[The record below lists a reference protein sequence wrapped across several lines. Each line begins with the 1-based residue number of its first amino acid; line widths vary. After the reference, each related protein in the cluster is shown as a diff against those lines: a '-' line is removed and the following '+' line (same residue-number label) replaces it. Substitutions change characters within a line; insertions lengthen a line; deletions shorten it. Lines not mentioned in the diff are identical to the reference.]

1 MSSSRAARLL
11 DSAQISVEA
20 APIAPPSSM
29 LSAYAGAYEQGRAAG
44 RLEVT
49 RAHAAA
55 VEQTCANL
63 ESARAAL
70 QSAADELR
78 HRREEALGL
87 SVTEAAAL
95 ALQVTEALVGSLRQR
110 PERWLPG
117 RIAEALALVP
127 EHSEPLVR
135 LHPDDLAALR
145 GPEHPPRRRESDVS
159 QPDGEL
165 GRVLGT
171 TPQGVTGTTPQ
182 GVTGTRFVAD
192 RSIPRGGCVVEAGPT
207 HVEAG
212 LDAAFERVRAILEE
226 SS

>member
-11 DSAQISVEA
+11 DSAQTSVEM

-29 LSAYAGAYEQGRAAG
+29 LSADAGAYERGRAAG
-44 RLEVT
+44 RLEVA
-49 RAHAAA
+49 RAHSAA
-55 VEQTCANL
+55 VEKACADL

-70 QSAADELR
+70 ESAADELR
-78 HRREEALGL
+78 HRRQDALGL
-87 SVTEAAAL
+87 NVAEAAAL
-95 ALQVTEALVGSLRQR
+95 ALEITEALVGSLRQR

-145 GPEHPPRRRESDVS
+145 GQERPPRRRESDVD

-165 GRVLGT
+165 GQAL
-171 TPQGVTGTTPQ
+171 GTTPQ

-192 RSIPRGGCVVEAGPT
+192 RSIPRGGCVVEAGPS

-212 LDAAFERVRAILEE
+212 LDAALERVRAILEE
-226 SS
+226 SP

>member
-11 DSAQISVEA
+11 DSALTSVEV
-20 APIAPPSSM
+20 APIAPPSSA

-44 RLEVT
+44 RLEVE

-55 VEQTCANL
+55 VEKACADL
-63 ESARAAL
+63 DAARAAL
-70 QSAADELR
+70 QAAADELR
-78 HRREEALGL
+78 HRREDALGL
-87 SVTEAAAL
+87 SVTDAAAL
-95 ALQVTEALVGSLRQR
+95 ALRITEALVGSLRQR

-145 GPEHPPRRRESDVS
+145 DTERPPRRRESDVG

-171 TPQGVTGTTPQ
+171 TPQGVTGT
-182 GVTGTRFVAD
+182 RFVSD
-192 RSIPRGGCVVEAGPT
+192 RSVARGGCVVEAGPS

-212 LDAAFERVRAILEE
+212 LDAALERVRAVLLE
-226 SS
+226 SP